1 MIYKRVTRASHG
13 QTRESDRDMDCVR
26 SFFFDSHGEHRGQTR
41 EGRCAVTRYHVQYR
55 LLDSHV
61 RHRSEG
67 KYTYLPVTPKP
78 VRYNLAVQ
86 DSVSDTSDV
95 YGQ

>member
-1 MIYKRVTRASHG
+1 VLRTGRHVRATVTWTVCG
-13 QTRESDRDMDCVR
+13 LTESIGGKHVRD
-26 SFFFDSHGEHRGQTR
+26 T
-41 EGRCAVTRYHVQYR
+41 CAVTRYHVQYR